1 MERGHSAKGR
11 KAVKAWDPAAAA
23 NAAAGAVEEAKG
35 GTREARGAARDA
47 ARAPTLAR
55 RRGRQK
61 PPAQPTRLTKKNQSH
76 KRNETIMPG
85 GNQTGPMGQGP
96 KTGRAS
102 GYCAGFNQSGWMNR
116 MVGRWFGRGGGGQG
130 GGQGGGGWGRRH
142 WFHATGLTGWQRAA
156 MRVSAW
162 GGSGPLPTADADH
175 PAATQEQELVSLK
188 QQASQLEA
196 GLEQIRNRI
205 EELSKAAA
213 K

>member
-1 MERGHSAKGR
+1 
-11 KAVKAWDPAAAA
+11 
-23 NAAAGAVEEAKG
+23 
-35 GTREARGAARDA
+35 
-47 ARAPTLAR
+47 
-55 RRGRQK
+55 
-61 PPAQPTRLTKKNQSH
+61 
-76 KRNETIMPG
+76 MPG

-102 GYCAGFNQSGWMNR
+102 GYCAGFNQPGWMNR
-116 MVGRWFGRGGGGQG
+116 MVGRWFGRSG